1 MSEEWTETR
10 PPAPVVMYLFD
21 SSRSIV
27 RFWQQRDMN
36 IREKTQCLLEPWE
49 LFGTVLRDH
58 VLMKLTR
65 TLEIVMSSAQWTRGV
80 HSTTR
85 IISGSR
91 WRSELG
97 DARRSIDKDHR
108 EILICSI
115 DCHALAV
122 VSVVHDPVI
131 LYLVGKWVRETERD
145 RERERVTNLRLCWTD
160 RRPQIHCIHI
170 RDFPRLRT
178 CDAKCVFP
186 NARISVL
193 RTTYQSTLI
202 SL

>member
-1 MSEEWTETR
+1 MSVDVQIKSVALHGR
-10 PPAPVVMYLFD
+10 GKVLHVQLVHGLMSQHDQP
-21 SSRSIV
+21 IV
-27 RFWQQRDMN
+27 LTDL
-36 IREKTQCLLEPWE
+36 TQCLLEPWE

-80 HSTTR
+80 HSTAR
-85 IISGSR
+85 VISGSR

-131 LYLVGKWVRETERD
+131 LYLVGKWVRETERER
-145 RERERVTNLRLCWTD
+145 RERERDELTIVLD
-160 RRPQIHCIHI
+160 RSTTADTLYPYSW
-170 RDFPRLRT
+170 FPKTPYLWCEMR
-178 CDAKCVFP
+178 F
-186 NARISVL
+186 S
-193 RTTYQSTLI
+193 
-202 SL
+202 